1 MPSRRLLITGA
12 LLVEPAKGSATNG
25 DILVEG
31 DRIAEVSYRP
41 IEAGEDVERRDARGQ
56 LVLPGLVNAHTHG
69 GGSLGKG
76 LGDLWTLEVLLNAAQ
91 WTGGGMDYEDC
102 YVAAMLNAA
111 EMIRKGA
118 TAGYDLF
125 VQIPIPDT
133 EALNAV
139 ARGYADA
146 GVRVVLAPLMADRT
160 FYEAVPGLLEALPSN
175 VASNV
180 WKRRPHPPASQ
191 LEVLRKW
198 LHDWRHDR
206 DRIRPALAPTIPTH
220 CTRAFL
226 EGCRDLAREFE
237 APIQMHVG
245 ESKPQAVA
253 GIKVFGKTLT
263 AYLDEIGLLG
273 PRFTGAHCVWL
284 DDDDLARMADTGS
297 GIAHNPGSNL
307 RLGCGI
313 ARARRMLDKGIAV
326 GIGTDGSLSSDNQ
339 NMFEAVRLASYASR
353 AVSPDP
359 ADWIS
364 APQAL
369 QMATQTGAQ
378 LLGFS
383 DRIGRI
389 APGCYADLVFLD
401 LDSVNLVPLNDAVR
415 QIVQCEDSSSVSSV
429 MIGGR
434 FVFDK
439 GAFTTFD
446 YGSLRR
452 KAQAS
457 ADRLNALAQDN
468 RRLADEIEG
477 IVVRHCVGL
486 AREPYHVERYCGC

>member
-1 MPSRRLLITGA
+1 MSSRRLLITGA
-12 LLVEPAKGSATNG
+12 LLVDPAKGSAAAG

-31 DRIAEVSYRP
+31 DRIREITHGA
-41 IEAGEDVERRDARGQ
+41 IEAGDGVERRDARGQ
-56 LVLPGLVNAHTHG
+56 LIIPGLVNAHTHG

-91 WTGGGMDYEDC
+91 WTGGGMSYEDC
-102 YVAAMLNAA
+102 YVGALLNAA

-125 VQIPIPDT
+125 VQIPTPDT
-133 EALNAV
+133 EALEAV

-160 FYEAVPGLLEALPSN
+160 FYEAVPGLLDALPSEA
-175 VASNV
+175 ASKV
-180 WKRRPHPPASQ
+180 RKRGPRPPDSQ
-191 LEVLRKW
+191 LAVLRKW
-198 LHDWRHDR
+198 LHDWPHDR
-206 DRIRPALAPTIPTH
+206 DWIRPALAPTIPTH

-226 EGCRDLAREFE
+226 EGCRDLAREYD
-237 APIQMHVG
+237 APIQMHLA

-253 GIKVFGKTLT
+253 GVKVFGKTLT
-263 AYLDEIGLLG
+263 AYLDEVGLLG

-297 GIAHNPGSNL
+297 RIAHNPGSNL

-313 ARARRMLDKGIAV
+313 APARRMLDKGIAV

-339 NMFEAVRLASYASR
+339 NMFEALRLASYASR
-353 AVSPDP
+353 AMSPDP
-359 ADWIS
+359 ADWVS
-364 APQAL
+364 APEAL
-369 QMATQTGAQ
+369 KMATQGGAEV
-378 LLGFS
+378 LGFS
-383 DRIGRI
+383 DRIGRL
-389 APGCYADLVFLD
+389 AKGVYADLVFLD
-401 LDSVNLVPLNDAVR
+401 LDNVSLVPLNDPVR

-434 FVFDK
+434 FVLDK

-446 YGSLRR
+446 YQALRR

-457 ADRLNALAQDN
+457 ADRLNALAREN
-468 RRLADEIEG
+468 RGLADELEAV
-477 IVVRHCVGL
+477 VVRHCVGL
-486 AREPYHVERYCGC
+486 AREPFHVHRYCGC